1 MNWMIVKIYTD
12 AELTA
17 SVMPTE
23 FFRFMVLME
32 RHYQAI
38 GGGAA
43 NFANSRAAAK
53 AGAGVELPDRGTCE
67 WAAIEYYM

>member
-53 AGAGVELPDRGTCE
+53 AGAGV
-67 WAAIEYYM
+67 